1 MTTDQS
7 PLIETLLQVRLFL
20 TQVPARA
27 FVSSFANAAHAYF
40 KNRRGCCLT
49 KDNEVKRVGR
59 YARPCSQKEIV
70 SEALRR
76 RQC

>member
-27 FVSSFANAAHAYF
+27 FVSSFAN
-40 KNRRGCCLT
+40 
-49 KDNEVKRVGR
+49 GR
-59 YARPCSQKEIV
+59 ACVFQEPTWMLLDER
-70 SEALRR
+70 
-76 RQC
+76 